1 MWGSPL
7 EELTFSCSRAWSR
20 HQVILQ
26 IAHRCPPAF
35 ETVAGP
41 AGGGGGS
48 LVMWDRRNRYV
59 LCIRG
64 SCFEGKSPSWHAQ
77 PGQIA
82 SLWCAAQSLQSLQ
95 GRDGVVLIP
104 SASLYTIIT
113 PQMIIPLFT
122 CEVDRHTLLASATQ
136 QVNSSYGMSL
146 YVQSIVTLLYCSRSI
161 CVTRQRR
168 FASMSLQRRNH
179 GKSESTPD
187 NDLCLIDPTAPP
199 LRPCF

>member
-7 EELTFSCSRAWSR
+7 EELTFSCSRAWTH

-35 ETVAGP
+35 ETVAGLL
-41 AGGGGGS
+41 GGKGS

-82 SLWCAAQSLQSLQ
+82 ALWCAAQSLQSLQ
-95 GRDGVVLIP
+95 GRDGVVI
-104 SASLYTIIT
+104 SSDSLYTIIT
-113 PQMIIPLFT
+113 PQMNIPLFT

-146 YVQSIVTLLYCSRSI
+146 CVQYIVTLLYCSRSI
-161 CVTRQRR
+161 CVTRQRQ
-168 FASMSLQRRNH
+168 FASMSLQRHNH

-187 NDLCLIDPTAPP
+187 NDLCLIDPAAPP
-199 LRPCF
+199 LSPCF